1 MTNIREL
8 EEAQQHLPT
17 HEEIERRAHEL
28 YLKRG
33 GQHGRDID
41 DWLAAEDE
49 LTREHQMES
58 EPLGLKSKTTAA
70 GGSSNFAGGTRS
82 LK

>member
-1 MTNIREL
+1 MIDNRKL
-8 EEAQQHLPT
+8 EEVHQRLPT

-41 DWLAAEDE
+41 DWLAAEAE

-58 EPLGLKSKTTAA
+58 EAFGFKSKTTAA
-70 GGSSNFAGGTRS
+70 GGSSDFAGGTRS
-82 LK
+82 IK